1 MFYLC
6 MVELQSVTHMCG
18 LGHNLGHHVYHRWG
32 VWNGAFGVFR
42 IIGSRKKYS
51 DSQCCWKNILILPY
65 NLKLNSGKIFCA
77 LNEKKTHSLR
87 MVSGFFLL
95 NNDDS
100 FNALGL
106 LKKYFWNYN
115 LSFSYKIWTL
125 IHNEIRHQSRKTD
138 ITDTVYCVFLHLSS
152 ALLQSVI
159 YD

>member
-1 MFYLC
+1 
-6 MVELQSVTHMCG
+6 
-18 LGHNLGHHVYHRWG
+18 
-32 VWNGAFGVFR
+32 
-42 IIGSRKKYS
+42 
-51 DSQCCWKNILILPY
+51 
-65 NLKLNSGKIFCA
+65 
-77 LNEKKTHSLR
+77 